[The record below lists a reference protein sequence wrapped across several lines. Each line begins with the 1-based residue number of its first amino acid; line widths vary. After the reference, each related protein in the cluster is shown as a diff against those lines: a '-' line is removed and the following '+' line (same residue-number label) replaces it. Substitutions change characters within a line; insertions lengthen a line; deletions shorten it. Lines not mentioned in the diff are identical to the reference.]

1 VRSPDIKFK
10 GKVVMALLE
19 IANLSKT
26 FGAHTAL
33 HQFDMSIEKGEFIT
47 FLGPSGCGKTTVLR
61 MIAGFETPTRGT
73 ISMSGR
79 DVTFMRTRQRKVG
92 MVFQSYALFP
102 NMTVADNIGFGLKVQ
117 RRPQA
122 EIKSRVEEMLQL
134 IKLPTLGDR
143 YPWQLSGG
151 QQQRVALAR
160 ALAGKPQVLLLDEPL
175 SALDA
180 KIRVSLREDIRSL
193 QRELGITS
201 IFVTH
206 DQEEALSISD
216 RIVVMN
222 EGRVEQIGTPS
233 EIYNYPRTRFV
244 ASFVG
249 TLNLMSGQVVDPAS
263 GRIVVGGQDLWTSH
277 ALSSSDA
284 GKQRLLAVRP
294 EAIVL
299 EAPANGRNTLAAT
312 VEDVNFLG
320 AVVRIRTRVDQS
332 VISLDVF
339 NDPNRRLPERGQA
352 VALGFSHEN
361 LLVLEEGV
369 PGGGFGP

>member
-1 VRSPDIKFK
+1 
-10 GKVVMALLE
+10 MAFLE
-19 IANLSKT
+19 IDNLSKT
-26 FGAHTAL
+26 FGANTAL
-33 HQFDMSIEKGEFIT
+33 HQFDMHIERGEFIT

-61 MIAGFETPTRGT
+61 MIAGFETPSRGT
-73 ISMSGR
+73 IRLGGR

-102 NMTVADNIGFGLKVQ
+102 NMTVAENIGFGLKVL

-122 EIKSRVEEMLQL
+122 ESRQRVEEMLHL
-134 IKLPTLGDR
+134 IKLPQLADR

-180 KIRVSLREDIRSL
+180 KIRVSLREDIRAL

-249 TLNLMSGQVVDPAS
+249 TLNVLSGQIVDPAS
-263 GRIVVGGQDLWTSH
+263 GKIVVGGQELRTSH
-277 ALSSSDA
+277 ALNADDA
-284 GKQRLLAVRP
+284 GKRRLLAVRP

-299 EAPANGRNTLAAT
+299 ETPANGRNTLVAT
-312 VEDVNFLG
+312 VEEVNFLG
-320 AVVRIRTRVDQS
+320 AVVRIRTRVDDA
-332 VISLDVF
+332 VISLDIF
-339 NDPNRRLPERGQA
+339 NDPNRRLPERGQP

-361 LLVLEEGV
+361 LLVLEEGA
-369 PGGGFGP
+369 

>member
-1 VRSPDIKFK
+1 
-10 GKVVMALLE
+10 MAFLE
-19 IANLSKT
+19 IENLHKS
-26 FGAHTAL
+26 FGANVAL
-33 HQFDMSIEKGEFIT
+33 HQFDMKIERGEFVT

-61 MIAGFETPTRGT
+61 MIAGFESPTRGV
-73 ISMSGR
+73 IRLDGH
-79 DVTFMRTRQRKVG
+79 DVTHLRTRQRKVG

-102 NMTVADNIGFGLKVQ
+102 NMTVADNIGFGLRVARQ
-117 RRPQA
+117 PQE
-122 EIKSRVEEMLQL
+122 EIRKRVDEMLEL
-134 IKLPTLGDR
+134 IKLSHVGER

-180 KIRVSLREDIRSL
+180 KIRISLRQDIRAL

-216 RIVVMN
+216 RVVVMN
-222 EGRVEQIGTPS
+222 EGRLEQVGTSS

-249 TLNLMSGQVVDPAS
+249 TLNILSGHVVDPAS
-263 GRIVVGGQDLWTSH
+263 GKMAVDGQELVTSQQLAPGDVG
-277 ALSSSDA
+277 
-284 GKQRLLAVRP
+284 KKRLLALRP

-299 EAPANGRNTLAAT
+299 EQPATGRNTLAAI
-312 VEDVNFLG
+312 VEEVNFLG
-320 AVVRIRTRVDQS
+320 AVVRIRTRVKEA

-339 NDPNRRLPERGQA
+339 NDPNRRLPERGQP

-361 LLVLEEGV
+361 LLVLEEAC
-369 PGGGFGP
+369 

>member
-1 VRSPDIKFK
+1 
-10 GKVVMALLE
+10 MAFLE
-19 IANLSKT
+19 IENLHKT
-26 FGAHTAL
+26 FGTNTAL
-33 HQFDMSIEKGEFIT
+33 HQFDMQIERGEFVT

-73 ISMSGR
+73 IRIGGR
-79 DVTFMRTRQRKVG
+79 DVTHVRTRQRNVG

-102 NMTVADNIGFGLKVQ
+102 NMTVAENIGFGLRVAGKSGDEI
-117 RRPQA
+117 RR
-122 EIKSRVEEMLQL
+122 RVDEMLQL
-134 IKLPTLGDR
+134 IKLPALTAR

-160 ALAGKPQVLLLDEPL
+160 ALAGKPEVLLLDEPL

-180 KIRVSLREDIRSL
+180 KIRISLREDIRTL

-222 EGRVEQIGTPS
+222 EGRIEQVGSPAQ
-233 EIYNYPRTRFV
+233 IYNFPRTRFV

-249 TLNLMSGQVVDPAS
+249 TLNILTGHVVDPAT
-263 GRIVVGGQDLWTSH
+263 GRMAVDGQELITTR
-277 ALSSSDA
+277 ALASDDA
-284 GKQRLLAVRP
+284 GKKRLLALRP

-299 EAPANGRNTLAAT
+299 EAPAPGRNTLAAT

-320 AVVRIRTRVDQS
+320 SVVRIRARVNEA
-332 VISLDVF
+332 VLSLDVF
-339 NDPNRRLPERGQA
+339 NDPGRRLPERGQP
-352 VALGFSHEN
+352 VALGFSHDN

-369 PGGGFGP
+369 